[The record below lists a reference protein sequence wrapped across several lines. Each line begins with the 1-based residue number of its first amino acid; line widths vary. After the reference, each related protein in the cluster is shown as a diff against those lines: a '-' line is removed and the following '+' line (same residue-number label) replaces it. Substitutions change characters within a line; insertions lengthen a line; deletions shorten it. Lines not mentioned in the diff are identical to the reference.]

1 MASITLCMS
10 SSVILRMML
19 FSYGFLDNSPLKG
32 LIHSHD
38 ALKRGWVLAKPV
50 AMQFES
56 RRTSLTILLLPFLLS
71 FLSPAVSSAYMQAD
85 DDEGLAPWDQW
96 DQDDEG
102 KYITC
107 EFDSEGNPQCEYI
120 FPWGG
125 DEMMQFKEYYTFETI
140 RARMMEIARDN
151 PEIIQF
157 HEGLNGG
164 TNARGE
170 ETTADTYKGWE
181 YRHLSPWLKITG
193 DVEGG
198 EYNEFNGDTGNYEDR
213 PDIMIVGN
221 HHAREWMSHTTPMLF
236 LETVAYY
243 YDGGPVDNDG
253 DGQFDE
259 DPWGDA
265 DGDGHVDDDGDCLA
279 LEEKYQDSNGDGK
292 PCNPGD
298 FGVDEDFSE
307 VELTNLINN
316 REIYLIPLLNTDGF
330 IYDQTVFCPAPAWE
344 SCPSGGWRKNL
355 RNNGPEPLPDQN
367 EEVDEDCDGVDL
379 NRNYQFEWGWPLGA
393 TVPLIPGTCTPAE
406 DERAGITNNDVYT
419 GPYDTTDN
427 DGDGLVNEDNVDGED
442 DDNDGKTDE
451 DWAGG
456 NSEPETKFIQDMTEM
471 NDDDGD
477 GASDYKATL
486 TYHSYSE
493 LVLYPWGHCTGCQT
507 VDHDQLVYHGDQMA
521 EMTDYTNMQSSDLYP
536 TTGDFCDWHYGV
548 HDSYCYT
555 MEIGTAFH
563 QHEDDIDHIAVRNNG
578 VAFYMAKI
586 ADNPRERADLAMA
599 NVVRNQIL
607 ESPSQ
612 LNIPASGTIPVA
624 MCLDNSFSID
634 LEMRNSHVMY
644 RMVKPSRQQSDY
656 GPREWYTESWS
667 MSGFSVAKGET
678 CELLNESGQ
687 GYKVVANLPIEDDE
701 SGFLH
706 YKAMVSTLGGTQKI
720 EYPPNSQYHEIKI
733 DYRAPYGTVFG
744 SMVLFV
750 TIAVFVWGGL
760 GVCLRMMM
768 DDQDEMDAV
777 LVPESIL
784 IEAEEIKEGSS

>member
-1 MASITLCMS
+1 
-10 SSVILRMML
+10 MML
-19 FSYGFLDNSPLKG
+19 FSYGFLENSPLKG

-56 RRTSLTILLLPFLLS
+56 RKTSLTILLLPFLLS

-151 PEIIQF
+151 PDIIQF

-265 DGDGHVDDDGDCLA
+265 DGDGHVDDDGDCRA

-393 TVPLIPGTCTPAE
+393 TIPLIPGTCTPAE
-406 DERAGITNNDVYT
+406 DERAGISNNDVYT

-701 SGFLH
+701 SGYLH

-733 DYRAPYGTVFG
+733 DYRAPYGTIYG
-744 SMVLFV
+744 SLMLFV

-784 IEAEEIKEGSS
+784 IEAEEIMEGSS

>member
-1 MASITLCMS
+1 M
-10 SSVILRMML
+10 R
-19 FSYGFLDNSPLKG
+19 
-32 LIHSHD
+32 
-38 ALKRGWVLAKPV
+38 
-50 AMQFES
+50 FES
-56 RRTSLTILLLPFLLS
+56 RKTSLTILLLPFLLS
-71 FLSPAVSSAYMQAD
+71 FLSPIVSSSYNQAAE
-85 DDEGLAPWDQW
+85 EGLAPWEIW
-96 DQDDEG
+96 DQDGEG
-102 KYITC
+102 KYIDC
-107 EFDSEGNPQCEYI
+107 EFDENDNAQCDYV

-140 RARMMEIARDN
+140 RDRMMRIAADN
-151 PEIIQF
+151 PDFIQY

-164 TNARGE
+164 VNARGE
-170 ETTADTYKGWE
+170 DTTADTYKGWE
-181 YRHLSPWLKITG
+181 YRNPSPWLKITG

-198 EYNEFNGDTGNYEDR
+198 EYNDFNGDTGNYADR
-213 PDIMIVGN
+213 PDVMIVGN
-221 HHAREWMSHTTPMLF
+221 HHAREWMSHTTPMLY
-236 LETVAYY
+236 LETIAYY
-243 YDGGPVDNDG
+243 YGGGPVDNDG

-259 DPWGDA
+259 DPFGDA

-279 LEEKYQDSNGDGK
+279 LEAQYQDSNGDGK

-307 VELTNLINN
+307 VELTNDINN

-355 RNNGPEPLPDQN
+355 RNNGPEPLPDAN
-367 EEVDEDCDGVDL
+367 EQVDEDCDGVDL

-406 DERAGITNNDVYT
+406 DERAGISNNDVYT

-427 DGDGLVNEDNVDGED
+427 DGDGLINEDNVDGED
-442 DDNDGKTDE
+442 DDNDGKLDE

-493 LVLYPWGHCTGCQT
+493 LVLYPWGHCTGCET

-548 HDSYCYT
+548 HGSYCYT

-578 VAFYMAKI
+578 IAFYMTKI
-586 ADNPRERADLAMA
+586 ADNPKERADLAMS

-607 ESPSQ
+607 IEPDGV
-612 LNIPASGTIPVA
+612 NIPASGGVPIE
-624 MCLDNSFSID
+624 MCLDSSFSID
-634 LEMRNSHVMY
+634 LEMKNSHVMY

-656 GPREWYTESWS
+656 GPQEWFTESWS
-667 MSGFSVAKGET
+667 MAPFSVDKGAT

-687 GYKVVANLPIEDDE
+687 GYVVAANLPIQDDE
-701 SGFLH
+701 TGFLH
-706 YKAMVSTLGGTQKI
+706 YKSMISTLGGTQKI
-720 EYPPNSQYHEIKI
+720 EYPQNEPYYEIKI
-733 DYRAPYGTVFG
+733 DYRAPYGNIYG
-744 SMVLFV
+744 SVMLFI

-768 DDQDEMDAV
+768 DDDSMKDA
-777 LVPESIL
+777 IL
-784 IEAEEIKEGSS
+784 DAEFVEEASS